1 MRIISGFAGGR
12 RLRAP
17 SGNKTRPT
25 SDRVREALFS
35 ILGLPPE
42 GCHVLDLFAGSG
54 GLGLEA
60 LSRGAVRAVFVDRD
74 KDAQHALRHNI
85 GQVGVAP
92 ATDVHQGDALRVLA
106 KLGRT
111 GAAFHWI
118 FIDPPY
124 ATDFAAQALES
135 IGGGNLLRPTSED
148 GRLIVEHDKRGAPG
162 DAYGCLIKVQTRRYG
177 DTCVSFYERK
187 SA

>member
-17 SGNKTRPT
+17 TGNKTRPT

-35 ILGLPPE
+35 ILGTPPE
-42 GCHVLDLFAGSG
+42 ACRVLDLFAGSG

-60 LSRGAVRAVFVDRD
+60 LSRGAARAVFVDQD
-74 KDAQHALRHNI
+74 KDAGLVLRHNI
-85 GQVGVAP
+85 KEVGVGD
-92 ATDVHQGDALRVLA
+92 TSEIHQTEALRALSKFERA
-106 KLGRT
+106 GRS
-111 GAAFHWI
+111 FHWI

-124 ATDFAAQALES
+124 ATDLAEQALEA
-135 IGGGNLLRPTSED
+135 IGNSTLLCDAEEE
-148 GRLIVEHDKRGAPG
+148 GVVVVEHDKRSAPG
-162 DAYGCLIKVQTRRYG
+162 DAYGCLIKTDTRRYG
-177 DTCVSFYERK
+177 DTSVSFYERK

>member
-35 ILGLPPE
+35 ILGTPPE
-42 GCHVLDLFAGSG
+42 GCQVLDLFAGSG

-60 LSRGAVRAVFVDRD
+60 LSRGADRAVFVDRD
-74 KDAQHALRHNI
+74 RDAGHILRHNI
-85 GQVGVAP
+85 AEVGVVA
-92 ATDVHQGDALRVLA
+92 ASDVHQGDALRHLE
-106 KLGRT
+106 KLERASKT
-111 GAAFHWI
+111 FHWI

-124 ATDFAAQALES
+124 ATNLAEQALEA
-135 IGGGNLLRPTSED
+135 IGNSGLLHDAEHN
-148 GRLIVEHDKRGAPG
+148 GVLVVEHDKRSGPG
-162 DAYGCLIKVQTRRYG
+162 DVYGCLLRTETRRYG
-177 DTCVSFYERK
+177 DTSVSFYERK